1 MPIFFLLLVIVGV
14 AGYLMTAEER
24 LRALK
29 IGRIAARDLYEVSQG
44 GPEPFPFRAALRAR
58 TPWAVVSP
66 LVIGLNVL
74 TLFLILFGRGSI
86 GEPQTLISWGGN
98 VGSLTTNG
106 EWERL
111 LFSMFVHSGFFPLCV
126 NLAGFAAVG
135 FITERLAGSLTF
147 ASAYFASGLMASL
160 VSVSVDPLG
169 LSVGASGAII
179 GIYGLLLALTMRSV
193 FTDSAQRMPLV
204 IVKWLAPV
212 WGFFILYSLVTG
224 DVPLKAELAGFVVG
238 FLSGVVVTYGLTD
251 SKPEIRRIGMVT
263 AGALLVAAVYAVP
276 LAGIDDVRPEIKMVA
291 ITEDRT
297 ARMYE
302 REVDR
307 YRKGRTTPQALV
319 QTIDGTIIPELQ
331 LVDARLKELDKVPSE
346 QRQMVERATTFL
358 RLREESWRLRAAGLR
373 TIASVRDPKSS
384 SSRETSA
391 EGRMRRLEDLHRS
404 STRVLREAETKERE
418 SLVALREMSALN
430 QSAQRVE

>member
-1 MPIFFLLLVIVGV
+1 M
-14 AGYLMTAEER
+14 
-24 LRALK
+24 
-29 IGRIAARDLYEVSQG
+29 
-44 GPEPFPFRAALRAR
+44 
-58 TPWAVVSP
+58 SP

-74 TLFLILFGRGSI
+74 TFFLILFGRGSI

-111 LFSMFVHSGFFPLCV
+111 VFSMFVHSGFFHLCV

-160 VSVSVDPLG
+160 VSVSVNPLG

-193 FTDSAQRMPLV
+193 FTDSDQRMPLV
-204 IVKWLAPV
+204 IVKWLSPV
-212 WGFFILYSLVTG
+212 WALFILYSLVTG
-224 DVPLKAELAGFVVG
+224 DVPFKAELAGFVIG
-238 FLSGVVVTYGLTD
+238 FLSGLVVTYGLRD

-263 AGALLVAAVYAVP
+263 AGALVTAAVYAVP
-276 LAGIDDVRPEIKMVA
+276 LAGIDDVRPDIKTVA
-291 ITEDRT
+291 VTEDRT
-297 ARMYE
+297 ARIYE

-307 YRKGRTTPQALV
+307 YRKGRTTAQALV
-319 QTIDGTIIPELQ
+319 QTIDGTIIPELR
-331 LVDARLKELDKVPSE
+331 LADARLKELDKVPGE

-373 TIASVRDPKSS
+373 TIASVREAKAGNSKA
-384 SSRETSA
+384 SA
-391 EGRMRRLEDLHRS
+391 EGRLRRLEDLHRS
-404 STRVLREAETKERE
+404 SSRVLREAETKERE

-430 QSAQRVE
+430 Q